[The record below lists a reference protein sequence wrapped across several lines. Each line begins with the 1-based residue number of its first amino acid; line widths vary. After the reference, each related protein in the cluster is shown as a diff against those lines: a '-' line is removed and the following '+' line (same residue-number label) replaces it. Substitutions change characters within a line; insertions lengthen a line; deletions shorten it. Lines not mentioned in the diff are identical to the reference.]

1 MRWEGR
7 EGSSN
12 IEDRRGMGMPGGRG
26 AGFGCIGLVIVI
38 AISLVTGADPR
49 QLLSI
54 LGLVQQMAPPPAAQ
68 EAPAGQ
74 AKADDPQAQFIGVVL
89 KDTENTWN
97 AIFEKSGKRYTEPR
111 LVLFEGKVASACGLA
126 SAAVG
131 PFYCP
136 LDSKVY
142 LDLAFFRRARPAL
155 RRARRLRAGLRRGAR
170 GGAPRPE
177 PARDLGPG
185 PGRAA
190 ARPLAGGGER
200 ATRCGSSCRPTAWPA
215 SGRPRQRASC
225 SIPATSRRGCA
236 PRPRSATT

>member
-12 IEDRRGMGMPGGRG
+12 IEDRRGMGLPGGRG

-38 AISLVTGADPR
+38 VISLVTGADPR

-54 LGLVQQMAPPPAAQ
+54 LGLVQQMAPPAAQQ

-97 AIFEKSGKRYTEPR
+97 AIFQKSGKRYTEPR

-126 SAAVG
+126 SAWG
-131 PFYCP
+131 P
-136 LDSKVY
+136 SI
-142 LDLAFFRRARPAL
+142 ARST
-155 RRARRLRAGLRRGAR
+155 AGLLTSPSVSSLA
-170 GGAPRPE
+170 
-177 PARDLGPG
+177 PAR
-185 PGRAA
+185 
-190 ARPLAGGGER
+190 
-200 ATRCGSSCRPTAWPA
+200 
-215 SGRPRQRASC
+215 
-225 SIPATSRRGCA
+225 PATSRR
-236 PRPRSATT
+236 PRRGARVGAVRTC